1 MKKIVLILLLLLP
14 ALCGCRIEDRREH
27 EVAVPQMKSAADA
40 DRIRAVL
47 SGLRGVDIA
56 RCVFDT
62 AAGKITVYHD
72 SMIVAH
78 KNIEIAI
85 AEVGYDANSI
95 GSLKSP
101 VPLTENAE

>member
-1 MKKIVLILLLLLP
+1 MVFVILCLAS

-27 EVAVPQMKSAADA
+27 QVAVPQMKSAEDA
-40 DRIRAVL
+40 ARIKAVL
-47 SGLRGVDIA
+47 SGLRGVEIA

-62 AAGKITVYHD
+62 QAGKITVYHD

-85 AEVGYDANSI
+85 AEAGYDANSI
-95 GSLKSP
+95 GSLKSIG
-101 VPLTENAE
+101 PLAAEAE